1 METCS
6 QGNWTY
12 VLFVHQDDLIDSVLK
27 TPLQPFLSRHTML
40 LSIVQHDKNCCE
52 EYHLKLEWTEFW
64 NGEIESWAS
73 IFDID
78 HSRGFWETIYFSRK
92 ITITICTYSE
102 RTDQQ
107 HCMHNSIKVKFKF
120 VGDKKGPTKGFYLEV
135 WKIDSIFFIKS
146 IFWTLKIVFIF
157 EA

>member
-1 METCS
+1 
-6 QGNWTY
+6 
-12 VLFVHQDDLIDSVLK
+12 
-27 TPLQPFLSRHTML
+27 ML
-40 LSIVQHDKNCCE
+40 LSIVQHDKNGCE
-52 EYHLKLEWTEFW
+52 EYHLKLEWIEFW

-107 HCMHNSIKVKFKF
+107 HCMYNLIKVKFKF
-120 VGDKKGPTKGFYLEV
+120 LGDKKGQQK
-135 WKIDSIFFIKS
+135 
-146 IFWTLKIVFIF
+146 VFILKF
-157 EA
+157 EKLTQYFL